1 MPQALVFHI
10 TSLVTYNLSLTLQS
24 WERPSWSLRMYS
36 WVMVSVCVIYI
47 LSIWFISWD
56 LLRNCASISDF
67 ICENFDFLYIISLI
81 YVVERL
87 NLKIWVKTWVDSVRS
102 RVEAN
107 SILSIWV
114 WWPWSCKTWRN
125 IFIRYNWYDSL
136 KWQSFELNEWQNLH
150 WFLLVCLKHVLTK
163 LFADFVNVCGCHHCK
178 PSGDTTPPTRDT

>member
-10 TSLVTYNLSLTLQS
+10 TSFVTYNLSLTLQS

-67 ICENFDFLYIISLI
+67 ICENLDSLYIISLI

-87 NLKIWVKTWVDSVRS
+87 NLKIWVKTWVEAVRS

-114 WWPWSCKTWRN
+114 WWLWSRKTWRN

-136 KWQSFELNEWQNLH
+136 KWKSFELNEWQNLH